1 MVTSGGL
8 IEEPE
13 TERLAQKR
21 IEKAQCISRHVKL
34 SQGHDVIWKEE
45 IPILALIMEEELLI
59 LDQDWLISNIS
70 EEIIRIYR
78 EVKIKIWPWVS
89 DYLPTKYKNTPNQLQ
104 QQQQSQQPE
113 QSITNFY
120 SDSTL
125 GTWPGQPADLLVESS
140 TTTPLEAM
148 RIMARNISNVDGI
161 IPRNQVA
168 EAVSLSK
175 IIGKGGERRCVT
187 EHIAQYPDNNSTN
200 NDSSSGGNSSSSS
213 NQEAQVPID
222 KPKPHGSLTYD
233 ALTRTIE
240 LLKKVRDRVFEF
252 PPEILQKDQEIA
264 QGWDT
269 WASWMSPSLDLKYS
283 KDWMNW
289 FRAEKY
295 RDIYGKHAA
304 AVMSFSLT
312 NLCANCSDEKNREW
326 VRMEPVYA
334 NTYASYQCLLCK
346 YQMDTVC
353 PNCNLSMK
361 LAEKPAV
368 GWQCSECNGTVP
380 MSRDLT
386 REQVGD
392 KSSIVIDYAMQVAEH
407 VPNNVAFCIWY
418 SDWIEPLVGG
428 RKTRL
433 SEDLSEKA

>member
-1 MVTSGGL
+1 MVTSGL
-8 IEEPE
+8 EEQQPE
-13 TERLAQKR
+13 SQRLAQKR
-21 IEKAQCISRHVKL
+21 IEKAQCICRHVKL
-34 SQGHDVIWKEE
+34 SQDHDIVWKEE
-45 IPILALIMEEELLI
+45 IPILARIMEEELLI

-78 EVKIKIWPWVS
+78 ELKIKIWPWVG
-89 DYLPTKYKNTPNQLQ
+89 DYLPTKYKNTTTSNQR
-104 QQQQSQQPE
+104 E

-125 GTWPGQPADLLVESS
+125 GSSSGQPADLLVEPSII

-148 RIMARNISNVDGI
+148 RIMARNIGQVDGI
-161 IPRNQVA
+161 IPRSQVA
-168 EAVSLSK
+168 EAISLSK
-175 IIGKGGERRCVT
+175 IIGKGGEKRCVT

-200 NDSSSGGNSSSSS
+200 NDSSSGGSSSSSSS

-252 PPEILQKDQEIA
+252 PPEILEKDQEIA
-264 QGWDT
+264 IGWDT

-289 FRAEKY
+289 FRAEKF

-312 NLCANCSDEKNREW
+312 NLCANCSDENTREW

-334 NTYASYQCLLCK
+334 NSYATYQCLLCK

-361 LAEKPAV
+361 QTEKPAV